1 MKKRAARFDLRSLVV
16 ALSVSLVV
24 PFGLAQTSEPSSQL
38 PANTDPLAL
47 LAGLTDAARSH
58 AYRGT
63 IVQIQGGAPVSIAVE
78 HTLVG
83 EGSELRYVAL
93 DGAPYGMQLHYADR
107 DCQVFADPVA
117 SLTQLATELN
127 APNIERVPLEDYYQ
141 LQFAGVQRVADR
153 LAYTIIAVARDELRY
168 PRRLFIDAKTGILLR
183 SEYLTVDGQLLA
195 SSQFVAFNDLSEDT
209 PAGERAS
216 QPPSSDIVHC
226 ESADQ
231 QRLRVAAAEQ
241 SPWRL
246 EWWPIGFALSDYRRE
261 SAGLESFM
269 FSDGLAQFTLF
280 IDPSNRLAVES
291 IGGSRG
297 ATSAVIRQLQGQQDP
312 RLGIAVSVV
321 GELPRATAEK
331 ILSSV
336 VFAASKVSVEQP
348 K

>member
-1 MKKRAARFDLRSLVV
+1 MKKRAARIDLRSLLV
-16 ALSVSLVV
+16 AL
-24 PFGLAQTSEPSSQL
+24 GICLAAPHGVAQNSEQAAEPS
-38 PANTDPLAL
+38 ANTDPLVM
-47 LAGLTDAARSH
+47 LAGLTEAARGH

-83 EGSELRYVAL
+83 EGSELRYIAL

-117 SLTQLATELN
+117 SLTQLATDVN

-168 PRRLFIDAKTGILLR
+168 PRRLFVDAKTGILLR

-195 SSQFVAFNDLSEDT
+195 SSQFVAFNDLSEET

-231 QRLRVAAAEQ
+231 QRLRIAAAEQ

-246 EWWPIGFALSDYRRE
+246 DWWPTGFVLSDYRRE
-261 SAGLESFM
+261 PAGLESFM

-280 IDPSNRLAVES
+280 IDPSNRLAVQS

-336 VFAASKVSVEQP
+336 VFAPPRVGTGQP

>member
-16 ALSVSLVV
+16 ALSVSLTV
-24 PFGLAQTSEPSSQL
+24 PFGVAQTSEPSSQL